1 MCLVIYKIIEILNL
15 YSVLPFLLKLGLRGR
30 TSLVLISSVREY
42 FALAIIQHSNI
53 ILYVNYKRK
62 INLKKLKIHVL
73 LTLKKKKTRAT
84 EDKIMAL
91 ANKVFAGKQC
101 SNSGLIH

>member
-30 TSLVLISSVREY
+30 TSLVLISSLREY

-73 LTLKKKKTRAT
+73 LTLKKKRLEQQKT
-84 EDKIMAL
+84 KL
-91 ANKVFAGKQC
+91 WP
-101 SNSGLIH
+101 

>member
-1 MCLVIYKIIEILNL
+1 MCLVIYKIIEILNF
-15 YSVLPFLLKLGLRGR
+15 YSVLPFLLKLGLRG
-30 TSLVLISSVREY
+30 LVLISSLREY